1 METPPDTPPRHE
13 IDPGVLEHTRAVAAR
28 AKERV
33 ELLDKRPP
41 TDSLPERTERIAEE
55 VGALI
60 GMVGHLHSAICA
72 IERRLSSQPPPEPPP
87 AP

>member
-1 METPPDTPPRHE
+1 METPMDTPPSQE

-28 AKERV
+28 AKERAK
-33 ELLDKRPP
+33 LLQKRPP

-55 VGALI
+55 VVVLI
-60 GMVGHLHSAICA
+60 GLIGHLHSAICD
-72 IERRLSSQPPPEPPP
+72 IERKLSSQSPPEPPP